1 MKELKPLQREYVNL
15 KNYIETKQTEI
26 VQNCRQTVSQIKYQD
41 NYALDKGLNYIKAN
55 ETQQFYLKSYPLLKH
70 SADFHLNP
78 LSSCIAGFWSLFG
91 KDGMVDYVIQPNP
104 LDAVKY
110 LGQAIVN
117 YEKQIKYG
125 VYMQNYNIDF
135 KTIQLLYGLSLIL
148 ASEFSNFED
157 LKNLLE
163 QQGVDISKINDKND
177 IIQLGIDIVNDAGLL
192 NKKEEDIKTIEY
204 ENGKK
209 ETIYET
215 IHNIIEKLKDI
226 KYNEETYNIFKCT
239 EKQGSGKYHH
249 NINDILRIIEYI
261 VQQHEKQQQTE
272 QEQNDNLSIK
282 LGELLT
288 NYEKNHR
295 TVNSH
300 KNSILPIEKL
310 ENTLQILQ
318 QRKIQIDE
326 QQTKQ
331 NLMYY

>member
-70 SADFHLNP
+70 SADFHQNP

-148 ASEFSNFED
+148 ASEFSNFKD

-177 IIQLGIDIVNDAGLL
+177 IIQLGIDIVNDTGLL
-192 NKKEEDIKTIEY
+192 NKKRRRY
-204 ENGKK
+204 
-209 ETIYET
+209 
-215 IHNIIEKLKDI
+215 
-226 KYNEETYNIFKCT
+226 
-239 EKQGSGKYHH
+239 
-249 NINDILRIIEYI
+249 
-261 VQQHEKQQQTE
+261 
-272 QEQNDNLSIK
+272 
-282 LGELLT
+282 
-288 NYEKNHR
+288 
-295 TVNSH
+295 
-300 KNSILPIEKL
+300 
-310 ENTLQILQ
+310 
-318 QRKIQIDE
+318 
-326 QQTKQ
+326 
-331 NLMYY
+331 